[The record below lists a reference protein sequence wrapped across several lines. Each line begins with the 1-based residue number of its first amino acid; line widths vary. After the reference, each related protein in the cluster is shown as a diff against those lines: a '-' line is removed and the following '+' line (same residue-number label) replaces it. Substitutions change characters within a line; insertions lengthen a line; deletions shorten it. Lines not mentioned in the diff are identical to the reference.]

1 MKRPLV
7 DKRSFVQEKSS
18 KHNEEER
25 KGIVRKYIVKRILG
39 LLPLL
44 LLISMLSYLI
54 IQAAPGSPIDN
65 YVKPTMTEEEVEAVK
80 EEYGLDGSVLEQYW
94 RWLTHVLRGDL
105 GKSITKSRPVT
116 ELIAE
121 RLPATIMLMGTSL
134 LIAICVSIPLGLWAG
149 LHKNK
154 TADKVISI
162 MTYLGISVPPFWTA
176 MIMILVFAV
185 KLHWFPTGGMRS
197 LGVDSTAD
205 LLWHMVMPAIVLSFN
220 NMAVFTK
227 YIRSNTISQL
237 EEDYVITAI
246 SKGTN
251 KRKILFK
258 HVLKNCLLPIIT
270 LVGINLAGLVCGS
283 FIIENLFAWPGIGR
297 LCMEAVGNRDYPVIM
312 GYTMFS
318 CLILVCGNVLAD
330 ILYAVAD
337 PRIRQGMGENNG

>member
-1 MKRPLV
+1 MTI
-7 DKRSFVQEKSS
+7 
-18 KHNEEER
+18 EEIE
-25 KGIVRKYIVKRILG
+25 
-39 LLPLL
+39 
-44 LLISMLSYLI
+44 
-54 IQAAPGSPIDN
+54 A
-65 YVKPTMTEEEVEAVK
+65 VEA
-80 EEYGLDGSVLEQYW
+80 EYGLDGNVFQQYW
-94 RWLTHVLRGDL
+94 KWLTHVLRGDL
-105 GKSITKSRPVT
+105 GTSITKHRPVT

-121 RLPATIMLMGTSL
+121 RLPNTIMLMGTSL
-134 LIAICVSIPLGLWAG
+134 LLAIVVAIPLGLWAG

-154 TADKVISI
+154 FVDKVISVI
-162 MTYLGISVPPFWTA
+162 TYLGISVPPFWSA
-176 MIMILVFAV
+176 MIMVLVFAV
-185 KLHWFPTGGMRS
+185 TLHWFPTGGMRS
-197 LGVDSTAD
+197 LGVETTGD

-270 LVGINLAGLVCGS
+270 LVGMHLATLVCGS
-283 FIIENLFAWPGIGR
+283 FIIENIFAWPGIGR

-330 ILYAVAD
+330 VLYAVAD
-337 PRIRQGMGENNG
+337 PRIRQGMGEKNG